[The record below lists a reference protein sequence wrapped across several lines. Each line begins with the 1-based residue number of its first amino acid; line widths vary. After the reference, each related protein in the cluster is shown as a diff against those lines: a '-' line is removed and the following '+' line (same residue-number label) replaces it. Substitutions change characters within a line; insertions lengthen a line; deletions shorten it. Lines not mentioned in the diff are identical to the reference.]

1 MFKNNIKVAW
11 RNLLK
16 GKVFNLINIVGLSVA
31 VACSVMLLLTVD
43 FEFSFD
49 NFNPNLKNIYQVYF
63 TRNNANGTSK
73 DTPMPEPITTALK
86 AEYPG
91 IKAISRIGNGGAL
104 IRYKNKEIDRSVNFV
119 DQDIAKIFALKLS
132 QGNVQTMLHDQ
143 HDVVLNKPTANAIF
157 GDENPIGK
165 TIELNFGGNGFKNF
179 TVSAVAE
186 EMPWNSSLQFDL
198 FVRFEN
204 YRDYQLNL
212 DKWDRGNHSVY
223 VQLNDGTNAQEFEK
237 KLIPFANNHFEKSIE
252 ELKRDG
258 AHPDLNGQVFTINL
272 LPLKAI
278 HFNTEIS
285 GLDFRTINKSYVL
298 TLLAIST
305 FILLIACINFIN
317 LNIARAFNRAR
328 EIGVRKTL
336 GAGKIQL
343 ITQFCIETALVCLI
357 ALVLGLTVSS
367 LLLPG
372 FKLMFKSQIELQT
385 LLKPKEFIIA
395 AILFVSITL
404 LSGFYPAWLMLRY
417 KTVQVL
423 KGKVNTT
430 KPSQVRNIL
439 LVIQFSLSTL
449 LIICT
454 LITWRQMRYLQNAPL
469 GFNRTEVISI
479 PLTVDVM
486 LAETNTKNINV
497 AGQQA
502 LQLMRDKLNN
512 QPGIIGITGAHSNI
526 GLGNDGHRSSQ
537 SISFDY
543 KGHSI
548 STNMQ
553 QVDYDFFKT
562 LDIKLLQGRD
572 FSKTFSTDTNA
583 LVINEQMA
591 RQLGGKNVLGQFLP
605 VEGDKQP
612 MQVVGIIKDYNFQS
626 LKENI
631 EPLSLV
637 LDVNKPIEY
646 IFIRVKSTN
655 LVQSFEQVKTAWKS
669 LYPNADFKASWLS
682 ENTERQYRSER
693 SLSNMF
699 ISGAILA
706 ILISCIGLL
715 AMAMIVMVQRTKE
728 IGIRKVL
735 GSSISG
741 IVLLVSKDFIKL
753 VLLASVL
760 AFPIAWW
767 VMHSWLQSFAYR
779 IEISWW
785 IFGLS
790 SIIAIVIALATVS
803 FQAIKA
809 ALANPVKSL
818 KVE

>member
-1 MFKNNIKVAW
+1 MLKNNIKIAW

-16 GKVFNLINIVGLSVA
+16 GRVFNLINILGLSVA
-31 VACSVMLLLTVD
+31 VACSVMLLLSVD

-63 TRNNANGTSK
+63 TRNFANGVNK
-73 DTPMPEPITTALK
+73 DTPMPEPITPALK
-86 AEYPG
+86 AEFPEV
-91 IKAISRIGNGGAL
+91 KLISRIGNGGGL
-104 IRYKNKEIDRSVNFV
+104 IRYKDKEIDRSIKFV
-119 DQDIAKIFALKLS
+119 DADFPKIFALKLL
-132 QGNVQTMLHDQ
+132 QGNQQTMLHDQ
-143 HDVVLNKPTANAIF
+143 HDVVLNQQTAKAIF
-157 GDENPIGK
+157 GDENAVGK
-165 TIELNFGGNGFKNF
+165 TIRINFKGEGFENF
-179 TVSAVAE
+179 TVSAVTE
-186 EMPWNSSLQFDL
+186 DLPDNSSLEFDL

-204 YRDYQLNL
+204 YHDYQQNL

-223 VQLNDGTNAQEFEK
+223 VQLNAGVKASDLEK
-237 KLIPFANNHFEKSIE
+237 KLIPFTNNHFKKGIE

-258 AHPDLNGQVFTINL
+258 AHADAAGQVFTINL
-272 LPLKAI
+272 LSLKDI
-278 HFNTEIS
+278 HFNTEVG
-285 GLDFRTINKSYVL
+285 GLDFPAVSKSYIMI
-298 TLLAIST
+298 LLAISV

-336 GAGKIQL
+336 GAGKMQL

-357 ALVLGLTVSS
+357 ALVIGLTVSS

-372 FKLMFKSQIELQT
+372 FKLTFRTPIQLKT
-385 LLKPKEFIIA
+385 LLQPMELAVASAVFIG
-395 AILFVSITL
+395 ITFI
-404 LSGFYPAWLMLRY
+404 SGFYPAWLMMRY

-454 LITWRQMRYLQNAPL
+454 LITWKQMRYMQNIPL

-479 PLTVDVM
+479 PIP
-486 LAETNTKNINV
+486 AEAMMAGTDTKT
-497 AGQQA
+497 GQVPGHQA
-502 LQLMRDKLNN
+502 LQLLRDKLAS
-512 QPGIIGITGAHSNI
+512 QPGIIGITGCQNNF
-526 GLGNDGHRSSQ
+526 GLGSDGSTSSHRMT
-537 SISFDY
+537 FDY
-543 KGHSI
+543 KGHSVA
-548 STNMQ
+548 TNIQ
-553 QVDYDFFKT
+553 QVDFDFAKT

-572 FSKTFSTDTNA
+572 FAKSFSTDTNA

-591 RQLGGKNVLGQFLP
+591 RQLGGNKVLGEFLP
-605 VEGDKQP
+605 VNENEPP
-612 MQVVGIIKDYNFQS
+612 MQVIGIVKDYNYRS

-631 EPLSLV
+631 EPISLV
-637 LDVNKPIEY
+637 LAANKPIEY
-646 IFIRVKSTN
+646 IFVRVKTSN
-655 LVQSFEQVKTAWKS
+655 LDQSFEVVKTAWKS

-682 ENTERQYRSER
+682 ENTERQYRSEKR
-693 SLSNMF
+693 LSNMF

-706 ILISCIGLL
+706 IVISCIGLL

-735 GSSISG
+735 GSSISS
-741 IVLLVSKDFIKL
+741 IVFLVSKDFIKM

-760 AFPIAWW
+760 AFPVAYW
-767 VMHSWLQSFAYR
+767 VMHNWLQSFAYR

-790 SIIAIVIALATVS
+790 NRCKLIADS
-803 FQAIKA
+803 
-809 ALANPVKSL
+809 
-818 KVE
+818 